1 MKKTV
6 AAGAMLLILTCGLA
20 LAGCGSSSTTTTT
33 PTSVVSTGTIVPEG
47 ELVGTWMSQKAPADT
62 MTIRA
67 NDTFD
72 LTKSGTTTTG
82 SYVVK
87 SNQLMLSAGSFTD
100 FFKIGADGKTLTEAD
115 GTVWVKK

>member
-1 MKKTV
+1 
-6 AAGAMLLILTCGLA
+6 
-20 LAGCGSSSTTTTT
+20 
-33 PTSVVSTGTIVPEG
+33 
-47 ELVGTWMSQKAPADT
+47 